1 MINIQNADDNECVK
15 FCLVRYLNPADHN
28 PRRSMKLD
36 KYFVKRLDF
45 KDISNQK
52 LEIFT
57 KLKKK
62 NSIDSSVFGYYFNRF
77 MYDHSLHRRRNHF
90 VVIVYMISL
99 EKKY

>member
-57 KLKKK
+57 KLKKRIPLTVVFLVII
-62 NSIDSSVFGYYFNRF
+62 SIDSCMIIHYIAEETIL
-77 MYDHSLHRRRNHF
+77 SLLF
-90 VVIVYMISL
+90 I
-99 EKKY
+99 